1 MDLVLERIELRSR
14 RRPAID
20 RRRIG
25 PQRPTDRI
33 AIDAKPPRQ
42 LLDRHPADEVL
53 APQLGPPLHVQHPSS
68 RPRPRRPSQAQ
79 PPPGRLRHTSPTGVK
94 FQPAKGG
101 EYSGGADT
109 RHKPVPARTPIGEA
123 PRTSV
128 TARRAR

>member
-25 PQRPTDRI
+25 PHRPTDRI

-101 EYSGGADT
+101 EYSGGAD
-109 RHKPVPARTPIGEA
+109 
-123 PRTSV
+123 SV
-128 TARRAR
+128 DERCRKLLISI